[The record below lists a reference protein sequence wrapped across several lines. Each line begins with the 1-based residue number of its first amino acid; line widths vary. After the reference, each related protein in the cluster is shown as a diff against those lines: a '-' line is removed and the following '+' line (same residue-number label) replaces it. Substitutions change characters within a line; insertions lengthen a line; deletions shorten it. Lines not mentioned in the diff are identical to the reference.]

1 MEEGY
6 TVIRVK
12 RKVTEDPE
20 RGLQLSAKKRKIDA
34 SNLKFEYAGS
44 LPLGSDAEKAIEVA
58 KTPTRKRTAS
68 HLGVV
73 RDAFQSIKNKLSPKV
88 PRKTAPAKAESARV
102 YDIIHEEIE
111 NRKENTIT
119 LNGAAMIREKL
130 NISDREQELNE
141 YVYDIYYAPRNM
153 EISREELYF
162 EAVNYDYSENYRNDK
177 PDWEE
182 EEDSNDED
190 NWRNDYPEESST
202 SYDSED
208 LCGDGCGDYGINDR
222 FDYASDDSRNGFDPC
237 DDIGRSDDD

>member
-20 RGLQLSAKKRKIDA
+20 RGLQLSAKKRKIDT

-44 LPLGSDAEKAIEVA
+44 LPLGSDADKAIEIA
-58 KTPTRKRTAS
+58 KTPTRKRNAS

-73 RDAFQSIKNKLSPKV
+73 RDAFQSIKNKLSPKI
-88 PRKTAPAKAESARV
+88 PRKSEPPIPRETSRI

-130 NISDREQELNE
+130 NISEKEQELTE

-153 EISREELYF
+153 QISREELYF
-162 EAVNYDYSENYRNDK
+162 EAVNHDYYENYRNDK

-190 NWRNDYPEESST
+190 NWRNDYPEESSN

-208 LCGDGCGDYGINDR
+208 LCGDYGINDR
-222 FDYASDDSRNGFDPC
+222 FDYASDDSKNGFDPC
-237 DDIGRSDDD
+237 DDFERSDDD